1 MNVCLTFKE
10 DIKFALKNLDIKPST
25 FFCLCSLLKYANF
38 AFDLL
43 NDEKGHDSCLDA
55 KLAFC

>member
-10 DIKFALKNLDIKPST
+10 DIKFALKNPDKAQYV
-25 FFCLCSLLKYANF
+25 FCLCSLLKYANF

-55 KLAFC
+55 KLTFC